1 MLQDD
6 TQKLVDAKI
15 ADGSAVHLVVTAAPA
30 SPFAAGGTGG
40 ESGSGLLSGCR
51 LIKKQGTVV
60 PASSLQG
67 KVVALYFSAHWW

>member
-1 MLQDD
+1 L
-6 TQKLVDAKI
+6 
-15 ADGSAVHLVVTAAPA
+15 
-30 SPFAAGGTGG
+30 AAGTVGG
-40 ESGSGLLSGCR
+40 SGSGLLSGCR